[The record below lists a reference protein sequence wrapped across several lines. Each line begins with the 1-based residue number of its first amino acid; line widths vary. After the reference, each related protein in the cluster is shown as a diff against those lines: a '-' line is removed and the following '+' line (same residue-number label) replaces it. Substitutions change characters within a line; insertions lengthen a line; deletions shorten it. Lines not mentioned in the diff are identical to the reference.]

1 MPNGLA
7 ITPDEQVALLRRIQ
21 GIVFPTVEAFTTGAP
36 GASPALRAAIEAF
49 QQQTLPVIQQ
59 QFQLQGL
66 QGSPALG
73 IATGRALTQALV
85 PLLQQEQQLRLQAA
99 GLPIQV
105 GGLSAELGRQAGQE
119 RIAQAEITSREA
131 MLGRQLTAQ
140 EQAQIREL
148 AARRAEF
155 GEQLAFQRE
164 AAVGRVEGAPTL
176 EAGRLTLAGQELTQ
190 REQLTR
196 EQIAA
201 QERSLGRQ
209 LTAQEQAQIRELA
222 LTRETLQGAVGG
234 TPTLQA
240 RQVVLQ
246 ERLEPQRFA
255 FQQETGRE
263 QLTQSAAQLAAGIAA
278 TEQERA
284 LRGLQVGGQLI
295 LGLTDPLAQ
304 AARLTQARQELA
316 FRSIG
321 AGGEL
326 QRSIAQEVLDKA
338 QADFLRRQA
347 LSEQATM
354 GLFGGAVLPP
364 TLQQVTTTRTG
375 GKSSSK

>member
-1 MPNGLA
+1 MPNGVTLSP
-7 ITPDEQVALLRRIQ
+7 TEQVALLRRIQ
-21 GIVFPTVEAFTTGAP
+21 DVVFPVVEGFTGGRP
-36 GASPALRAAIEAF
+36 GESPLTRAALELF
-49 QQQTLPVIQQ
+49 QQETLPIIQQ

-73 IATGRALTQALV
+73 IATGRALSQALV
-85 PLLQQEQQLRLQAA
+85 PLLQQEQQLRFQAA

-105 GGLSAELGRQAGQE
+105 GGLAAEFGRQAGQE

-148 AARRAEF
+148 ALAREM
-155 GEQLAFQRE
+155 
-164 AAVGRVEGAPTL
+164 
-176 EAGRLTLAGQELTQ
+176 
-190 REQLTR
+190 
-196 EQIAA
+196 
-201 QERSLGRQ
+201 
-209 LTAQEQAQIRELA
+209 
-222 LTRETLQGAVGG
+222 LQGAVGG

-240 RQVVLQ
+240 RQVALQ

-263 QLTQSAAQLAAGIAA
+263 QLTQSAAQLAAHIAA
-278 TEQERA
+278 EQQRI
-284 LRGLQVGGQLI
+284 GLQGLQTGGQLI

-304 AARLTQARQELA
+304 AARLAQARQELSL
-316 FRSIG
+316 RSIG

-326 QRSIAQEVLDKA
+326 QRSIAQEALDRA

-347 LSEQATM
+347 LAEQATT

-364 TLQQVTTTRTG
+364 ALQQISRTTTSTNG
-375 GKSSSK
+375 SSK